1 MSILKK
7 ILLITTLSTIAI
19 MSSPIQVMAIT
30 GTASVSVPS
39 TAEEGT
45 TGTITISVSSSN
57 IGAFELY
64 IQCSSSSVIRFDSI
78 SAGNISNT
86 TITTNL
92 NSQNSAIVNGFSTT
106 GSTGGTAATITFTV
120 IGSAGSSTDI
130 QISGSMNEPTA
141 GFPVIDTTFN
151 DGSIAIVAPPVQHTL
166 TMATVGQGSTS
177 PSVGNHDYNE
187 GQNVNIS
194 ANPSNGWRFDH
205 WEGDVANANS
215 ASTSVT
221 INSDKTVTAVFVQI
235 PTYILSIAINGEGSV
250 DPAPGNYSFPENE
263 TVSLSATPA
272 DGWRFI
278 GWTGGVSNPDSATTT
293 VVMDGNKNITA
304 NFAPRDSFAL
314 TINVEGSGS
323 TTPQE
328 GTHTYSRDSE
338 VEVTANPAQG
348 YKFDSW
354 LGDVSDPNSA
364 TTTVVID
371 DDKEITARFIEIPVY
386 TLTVDV
392 SGNGTTEPAPGVHEY
407 PEGTE
412 VSLTAIPAD
421 GHRFTGWTGDVAEP
435 DSETT
440 TITITAN
447 KTVTA
452 TFVEGPPP
460 PPQFTGIE
468 VLLTT
473 RNEAV
478 VTWSTDL
485 PAAGKVI
492 YWEEGGS
499 QKETPLETD
508 ISTRHVVLL
517 EDLEPG
523 KTYNYSIL
531 AIDDYGNEVAST
543 TNSFATAH
551 TEAAFQI
558 TGWESTVEIAGDGR
572 EVTLVI
578 TVANTGDL
586 PGGYELT
593 LKVNGTTKTS
603 QTVNPGPNSHE
614 AVTFS
619 VLLETAGIYNLD
631 VNGFT
636 LALEIPQPA
645 EKPTVEPTTTT
656 PEEHEPFSFADW
668 LKDNWQIVFGIAMGI
683 ILLLVIIVLI
693 LHRYFYIATFIRR

>member
-1 MSILKK
+1 
-7 ILLITTLSTIAI
+7 
-19 MSSPIQVMAIT
+19 
-30 GTASVSVPS
+30 
-39 TAEEGT
+39 
-45 TGTITISVSSSN
+45 
-57 IGAFELY
+57 
-64 IQCSSSSVIRFDSI
+64 
-78 SAGNISNT
+78 
-86 TITTNL
+86 
-92 NSQNSAIVNGFSTT
+92 
-106 GSTGGTAATITFTV
+106 
-120 IGSAGSSTDI
+120 
-130 QISGSMNEPTA
+130 
-141 GFPVIDTTFN
+141 
-151 DGSIAIVAPPVQHTL
+151 
-166 TMATVGQGSTS
+166 
-177 PSVGNHDYNE
+177 
-187 GQNVNIS
+187 
-194 ANPSNGWRFDH
+194 
-205 WEGDVANANS
+205 
-215 ASTSVT
+215 
-221 INSDKTVTAVFVQI
+221 VQI

-293 VVMDGNKNITA
+293 VVMDGNMNITA